1 MAYHLHDS
9 QLRVV
14 HKYTRLSKNQQALK
28 ASRLILLEH
37 VLPTTETFVSHLV
50 EAGAE
55 IYALIGKPYSI
66 DNEVLTRLKSSG
78 INVIVKQYKELD
90 ETNFLD
96 ILLDEAV
103 NASRKDAKQIVIAE
117 VGGYFAATLARMP
130 ADYAQY
136 IAGVVEDTTFGHNR
150 YLKLVADISVPVFS
164 VARSEL
170 KEIEARFVGQDAV
183 QAMEAVL
190 RGHGITIT
198 GRHGLVIGY
207 GMIGKNVAKALR
219 AHSLS
224 VSVYDKHDY
233 RNLRAYI
240 DGYVIH
246 KKRELI
252 KRADII
258 FSATADNA
266 LSFEDIEEC
275 RNGVILASVGS
286 RDSEF
291 DIATLKEQALRKEG
305 LCDHITAYELPNSK
319 RIHVARNGTAVNFLL
334 PSIPIEVLD
343 LVFSEIFLCIV
354 LLLNKQPD
362 YSPGELHGV
371 GDAHLSEVSRDWL
384 RNVNI

>member
-1 MAYHLHDS
+1 MAYHLHDN

-14 HKYTRLSKNQQALK
+14 HKYARQSRNHHAFG

-37 VLPTTETFVSHLV
+37 ILPTTEIFVRHLID
-50 EAGAE
+50 AGAE
-55 IYALIGKPYSI
+55 IFALIGKPYSV
-66 DNEVLTRLKSSG
+66 DDAVLQRLKNLG
-78 INVIVKQYKELD
+78 VNVLVKQYAELD
-90 ETNFLD
+90 STDYLD
-96 ILLDEAV
+96 KLLSAAV
-103 NASRKDAKQIVIAE
+103 DASKKDGKQIVIAE
-117 VGGYFAATLARMP
+117 VGGYFAASLSRMP
-130 ADYAQY
+130 PDYAQY
-136 IAGVVEDTTFGHNR
+136 ISGVVEDTTFGHNR
-150 YLKLVADISVPVFS
+150 YIAAVSNISVPVFS

-190 RGHGITIT
+190 RGHGITIS

-207 GMIGKNVAKALR
+207 GMIGKNVARTLR
-219 AHSLS
+219 AHSLT

-240 DGYVIH
+240 DGFTIH

-258 FSATADNA
+258 FAATADCA
-266 LSFEDIEEC
+266 LTYEDIEEC

-286 RDSEF
+286 RNTEF
-291 DIATLKEQALRKEG
+291 DITTVEEQAFGKQDICSHLRS
-305 LCDHITAYELPNSK
+305 YELPNSK
-319 RIHVARNGTAVNFLL
+319 RIIVGRNGTAVNFLL

-354 LLLNKQPD
+354 LLLKRQPD
-362 YSPGELHGV
+362 YSPGEIHTIG
-371 GDAHLSEVSRDWL
+371 HTYLSEVSRDWL